1 MDNEDVSNAMS
12 DSSPPL
18 FKTLK
23 VNLMYPQSLADKY
36 ANSSLGDV
44 KTFLLVVANMVR
56 ASGLNP
62 LN

>member
-12 DSSPPL
+12 DSSSPL

-23 VNLMYPQSLADKY
+23 VKLMYPQSLADKY

-56 ASGLNP
+56 VSGLYP